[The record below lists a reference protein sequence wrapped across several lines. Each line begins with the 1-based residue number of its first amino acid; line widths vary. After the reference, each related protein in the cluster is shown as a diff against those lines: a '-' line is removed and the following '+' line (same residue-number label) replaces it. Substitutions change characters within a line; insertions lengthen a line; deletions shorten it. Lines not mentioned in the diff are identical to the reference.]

1 MLKNGIA
8 LTRLII
14 SNRRRRR
21 RRKKEEYSA
30 ERQKVIRARA
40 PSSHVTARGRL
51 LYGPR
56 ALLKDHCNIDLL
68 TQEMCFKKR
77 RGEQKEMRRPCCF
90 PWKCNCPF
98 APSVSSA
105 CCALYVMGF
114 PAYTTKQIGFFQQ
127 HAILPCSS
135 STLNSTKIVLYQT
148 IHCAPLNL
156 LSRKNFIDV

>member
-1 MLKNGIA
+1 MLKTGIA

-14 SNRRRRR
+14 SNRG
-21 RRKKEEYSA
+21 RRKKKKKEYST

-56 ALLKDHCNIDLL
+56 ALLKDRCNIDLL
-68 TQEMCFKKR
+68 TQEMCFKK
-77 RGEQKEMRRPCCF
+77 GEGRTKKRWEDLVVSHGNAIVLLLRP
-90 PWKCNCPF
+90 W
-98 APSVSSA
+98 APRA
-105 CCALYVMGF
+105 F
-114 PAYTTKQIGFFQQ
+114 YTWWDSPRTKQIGFFQQ

-148 IHCAPLNL
+148 VHCARLNL